1 MTWVGQRFL
10 FRRSV
15 LVLAIAA
22 VVLVGAAT
30 AGYWALPRLVPEDR
44 LREALGVHI
53 ASWSGGHL
61 RLSPRADISVVAGPS
76 VRIETAAFEG
86 TSAGAAWR
94 LETSTVNA
102 SLGMP
107 ALLRGRVEIETL
119 RIDSPH
125 LRLQRRDASAPA
137 DPSMTARARQSAR
150 SDPGGE
156 VIVTDAR
163 VTYEGSDGRVTEID
177 GIDLRMAAERG
188 STAILLTGALPA
200 GADRLRVRGRLE
212 DPGAV
217 FGDGASAARLEV
229 RGAPPLATPGTTQPR
244 PKADLPA
251 AAPESR
257 VITLLRRI
265 AAAAGVVGTAPI
277 VVEATVSATPRAIDL
292 AEATVSFGGLLAEG
306 KLTVALA
313 GAHPPF
319 NQMAGILR
327 GATAAWSDARAA
339 VAGGAWREAPVTL
352 DWLAPLE
359 LELSARLR
367 DSHLAGRD
375 LEARRM
381 LLKTRGG
388 RARLELAVAG
398 DLGEIRSDLMV
409 YAGRTRGTPR
419 FSAHGQV
426 RNVNLSDAGKALQ
439 SLGPSPLVTPPPP
452 PEGTLDADFDVVT
465 RGETLGEL
473 VEAINGTLSAEAR
486 DGRLTGADV
495 ILTLE
500 SLADGRIIMTKQD
513 GPLVP
518 AAGRTDYDT
527 ARAKIAFRAGAAH
540 LDALRIRGKRY
551 AIDMDGEADLRLGEM
566 HGQGQARLHPESAD
580 AEPPPELV
588 VLPFGLGGTLT
599 APVVAAGV
607 PRRDIAPDTVSA
619 GQGGAE

>member
-1 MTWVGQRFL
+1 MILAVA
-10 FRRSV
+10 SMV
-15 LVLAIAA
+15 LG
-22 VVLVGAAT
+22 GAAT
-30 AGYWALPRLVPEDR
+30 AGYWALSRLVPEDR
-44 LREALGVHI
+44 LREAVRVHV

-61 RLSPRADISVVAGPS
+61 RLSPRAEISLVAGPS
-76 VRIETAAFEG
+76 VRIGTAAFEG
-86 TSAGAAWR
+86 TLPGTAWR
-94 LETSTVNA
+94 LETGTVNA

-125 LRLQRRDASAPA
+125 LRLQRRDASASA
-137 DPSMTARARQSAR
+137 GPSLTARVRQSAR
-150 SDPGGE
+150 PDPKGE

-163 VTYEGSDGRVTEID
+163 VSYEGPDGQRTRID
-177 GIDLRMAAERG
+177 GIDLRMAAERE

-200 GADRLRVRGRLE
+200 GADRLRVHGRLE
-212 DPGAV
+212 EPGAV

-244 PKADLPA
+244 PKTDLPA

-257 VITLLRRI
+257 FVTVLRRI

-277 VVEATVSATPRAIDL
+277 VIEAAVSATPRAIDL

-306 KLTVALA
+306 KLSVALA
-313 GAHPPF
+313 GAQAPF

-327 GATAAWSDARAA
+327 GATAAWSDASAA
-339 VAGGAWREAPVTL
+339 VAAGAWREAPLAL

-375 LEARRM
+375 LKARRM
-381 LLKTRGG
+381 LLQTRGG
-388 RARLELAVAG
+388 RARLELAVTG
-398 DLGEIRSDLMV
+398 DLGEFRSDLMV
-409 YAGRTRGTPR
+409 YAGRAGGTPR
-419 FSAHGQV
+419 LSARGQV

-439 SLGPSPLVTPPPP
+439 SLGPPPLVTPPPP
-452 PEGTLDADFDVVT
+452 PEGTLDADFDVVA
-465 RGETLGEL
+465 RGKTLGEL
-473 VEAINGTLSAEAR
+473 VAAVSGTLSADAR

-500 SLADGRIIMTKQD
+500 SLADGRMIMTKQG

-518 AAGRTDYDT
+518 AAGRTDFDT
-527 ARAKIAFRAGAAH
+527 ARAEIAFRAGAAH

-566 HGQGQARLHPESAD
+566 RGEGLARLLSESAEM
-580 AEPPPELV
+580 EPPPERV

-607 PRRDIAPDTVSA
+607 PRWEMEPDTVAA
-619 GQGGAE
+619 GHRGAE